1 MNISGIFKEYNL
13 KQQNFDILFYE
24 LEVSTNLI
32 FVSTNRTKRTEPN
45 LKTLTSFEKFGIA
58 QNV

>member
-1 MNISGIFKEYNL
+1 MNVSRKIMNISGIFKEYNL

-24 LEVSTNLI
+24 LEVSTN
-32 FVSTNRTKRTEPN
+32 RTKRN